1 MGWGQNKNAAE
12 RVCSRVEEGRD
23 TADME
28 QNARRAPQKAGEAQR
43 AASLGDE
50 KAAQAARG
58 RATAKKY
65 AVFLGA
71 GLLYFA
77 FVTWT
82 GLSLPCPIRAATGFL
97 CPGCG
102 ITQLFLSLAQGDLSG
117 AWAANPALCL
127 AGPLLLTLLAADEYA
142 YIRTGRGKE
151 WPRWLS
157 GLLLAFFLLFAVG
170 RNLLR

>member
-1 MGWGQNKNAAE
+1 MGREPVHAWKG
-12 RVCSRVEEGRD
+12 GRD
-23 TADME
+23 TEDRRRS
-28 QNARRAPQKAGEAQR
+28 ARGASPKAGEALRAGEAQR
-43 AASLGDE
+43 AASLGAE

-77 FVTWT
+77 FVTET

>member
-1 MGWGQNKNAAE
+1 MDKTRGT
-12 RVCSRVEEGRD
+12 VS
-23 TADME
+23 E
-28 QNARRAPQKAGEAQR
+28 QFLGEAGAGDTR
-43 AASLGDE
+43 ENKETASSTGADPAARW
-50 KAAQAARG
+50 ARG

-65 AVFLGA
+65 AILVGA

-77 FVTWT
+77 IIT
-82 GLSLPCPIRAATGFL
+82 GTGWSIPCPIRAATGFL

-102 ITQLFLSLAQGDLSG
+102 ITQLFWSLGQGDFVG
-117 AWAANPALCL
+117 AWAANSALFL
-127 AGPLLLTLLAADEYA
+127 VGPLLLALIAADEYA

-157 GLLLAFFLLFAVG
+157 GLLLAFFILFAVG

>member
-1 MGWGQNKNAAE
+1 M
-12 RVCSRVEEGRD
+12 
-23 TADME
+23 
-28 QNARRAPQKAGEAQR
+28 
-43 AASLGDE
+43 
-50 KAAQAARG
+50 
-58 RATAKKY
+58 AKKY
-65 AVFLGA
+65 ALLVGA

-77 FVTWT
+77 IVTGT
-82 GLSLPCPIRAATGFL
+82 GWSIPCPIRAATGFL

-102 ITQLFLSLAQGDLSG
+102 VTQLFLSLGRGDFSG

-127 AGPLLLTLLAADEYA
+127 AGPLLLALIAADEYA

-157 GLLLAFFLLFAVG
+157 GLLLAFFILFAVG